1 MRKKLFLLFATSLFL
16 AFTPAKN
23 VTIENANAQT
33 LKDIVHSFHRVNTGS
48 NSVSYYVTLDFNL
61 STQLFGV
68 ITAHAESDPY
78 NELDVTLNSGVGTT
92 LNGNGST
99 IDITQL
105 GLSID
110 GTAITITIPSASGI
124 PFDY

>member
-1 MRKKLFLLFATSLFL
+1 MRKNLFLLFATVLFL

-23 VTIENANAQT
+23 VSIENANAQT
-33 LKDIVHSFHRVNTGS
+33 LKDIVHSFHKVVTGS
-48 NSVSYYVTLDFNL
+48 DAVSYYVTLDFNL
-61 STQLFGV
+61 STQSFGV
-68 ITAHAESDPY
+68 ITAHRESNPLD
-78 NELDVTLNSGVGTT
+78 ELDVTRNSSTGTT

-110 GTAITITIPSASGI
+110 GTSITITIPYETEI